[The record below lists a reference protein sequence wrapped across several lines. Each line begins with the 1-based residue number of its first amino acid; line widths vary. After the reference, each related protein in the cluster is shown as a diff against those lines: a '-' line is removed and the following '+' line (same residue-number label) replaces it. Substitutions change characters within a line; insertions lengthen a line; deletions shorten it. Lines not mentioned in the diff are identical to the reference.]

1 MMDQIGFGAGTDFV
15 LCRTG
20 LRSTATPTRVGNSK
34 GGQEGDIFVA
44 QHQFFGESG
53 ERSER
58 YWRGSQFSNRFFQAN
73 LDGEQGTFTA
83 ALERRDSS
91 GDIIRLQD
99 GFVDGLPKDIQQ
111 SS

>member
-1 MMDQIGFGAGTDFV
+1 MDQIGIGVGTDFV

-20 LRSTATPTRVGNSK
+20 LRSTATPTRVGNSEC
-34 GGQEGDIFVA
+34 GQEGDILVA

-53 ERSER
+53 ESSER
-58 YWRGSQFSNRFFQAN
+58 YRRGGQSSRFFQPN
-73 LDGEQGTFTA
+73 LDGEQGTLTG
-83 ALERRDSS
+83 ALERRDGS

-99 GFVDGLPKDIQQ
+99 GFIDGLPKDIQQ